1 MESRPMLSNYA
12 RILLLIGQD
21 PRLRVRDIAQLVDI
35 TDRAVQRL
43 IEHLEMDSYI
53 SHVRVGRRNVY
64 TVNTERSID
73 ELGISVGE
81 LLAMVRP
88 RHDSPRERALSV
100 APDSPSRTTKARE

>member
-1 MESRPMLSNYA
+1 MLSNYA
-12 RILLLIGQD
+12 RVLLLIGQD
-21 PRLRVRDIAQLVDI
+21 PKLRIRHIAQLVDI
-35 TDRAVQRL
+35 TDRAVQRI

-64 TVNTERSID
+64 TVNTNRSID

-88 RHDSPRERALSV
+88 RHDSPRQRALPV
-100 APDSPSRTTKARE
+100 PTDSPSRTTKTRE